1 MANGRWELKRIGV
14 FSAVKTLF
22 LVGTVGGFL
31 CGIIEW
37 MVLSVIFS
45 IGATGPFGA
54 LLQDETGMGQMMSTG
69 MGVMAILLPIFG
81 GFAGA
86 VSGVIFGFLMAG
98 IYNTGARMWGGLEL
112 EWNPQAA
119 ASAPASPSYGAP
131 AAQATPPQPGPK
143 PEPPPERPSSA
154 MYE

>member
-22 LVGTVGGFL
+22 LVGGVGGFL

-37 MVLSVIFS
+37 AVLSVIFS
-45 IGATGPFGA
+45 IGASGPLGD
-54 LLQDETGMGQMMSTG
+54 LLQNETGMGQMMSTG

-98 IYNTGARMWGGLEL
+98 IYNIGARMWGGLEL
-112 EWNPQAA
+112 EWNQQTV
-119 ASAPASPSYGAP
+119 ASAPPPSYGAP
-131 AAQATPPQPGPK
+131 TTPPAPPGPK